1 MHYIMKHLFSDPELS
16 FNQIVFEHRNKE
28 YGAYD
33 LRTESNRIL
42 AKSLFLSL
50 VVIAGVSLTAFV
62 FSPKG
67 EVIVDESPPFIELD
81 RIYEV
86 PDKKPEP
93 EVVKPETQAA
103 KPAAQNIK
111 TFDNRELNPTRN
123 ADDSKISTK
132 KPDDAVAGTVD
143 NPDGAVTTQNQPTT
157 ITPQQGTSEVPVKDP
172 VIIKPAGD
180 GVVGTNEL
188 SVAANFIGGIDAFRN
203 KVIDKFDTADF
214 ENEGVISTTV
224 TFIVE
229 KDGTISGLKADGK
242 NADFNKEAIRTIMS
256 IKGKW
261 TPGKDKFGQAVRS
274 YFKFP
279 VKMKFDQ

>member
-1 MHYIMKHLFSDPELS
+1 MKHLFSDPEFS

-50 VVIAGVSLTAFV
+50 AVIAGISLTAYV

-67 EVIVDESPPFIELD
+67 KVIVSESGPFIELE
-81 RIYEV
+81 RIYEA
-86 PDKKPEP
+86 PDKPQPEIKKPEP
-93 EVVKPETQAA
+93 QAA
-103 KPAAQNIK
+103 KPAAQDIK
-111 TFDNRELNPTRN
+111 TYDNRELNPTRN
-123 ADDSKISTK
+123 ADDSKIPTK
-132 KPDDAVAGTVD
+132 KPDDAVAGTVE
-143 NPDGAVTTQNQPTT
+143 NPDGAVTTQNKPIT
-157 ITPQQGTSEVPVKDP
+157 ITPDKGTGELPVKDP
-172 VIIKPAGD
+172 VIVKPAGD
-180 GVVGTNEL
+180 GVVGINEL

-203 KVIDKFDTADF
+203 KVIDRFDTADF
-214 ENEGVISTTV
+214 ESEGLLSTTV

-242 NADFNKEAIRTIMS
+242 NADFNKEAIRTIMNV
-256 IKGKW
+256 KGKW

>member
-1 MHYIMKHLFSDPELS
+1 MKHFFSDPELS

-50 VVIAGVSLTAFV
+50 AVIAGISLTAYV
-62 FSPKG
+62 ISPKSKT
-67 EVIVDESPPFIELD
+67 VMDEGYIIHDFEH
-81 RIYEV
+81 IYDF
-86 PDKKPEP
+86 PDKKTEP
-93 EVVKPETQAA
+93 EVIKPEPQAT
-103 KPAAQNIK
+103 KPAAQDIK
-111 TFDNRELNPTRN
+111 TFDNREITPTKN
-123 ADDSKISTK
+123 ADDSKIPARQ
-132 KPDDAVAGTVD
+132 PDDAVAGTVD
-143 NPDGAVTTQNQPTT
+143 NPDGTVTTQNQPTT
-157 ITPQQGTSEVPVKDP
+157 VIPQKGTGELPVKEP
-172 VIIKPAGD
+172 VIVKPAGD

-188 SVAANFIGGIDAFRN
+188 SVAANFVGGIDLFRN

-214 ENEGVISTTV
+214 ENEGLLSTTV

>member
-1 MHYIMKHLFSDPELS
+1 MKHFFSDPELS

-50 VVIAGVSLTAFV
+50 AVSAGISLTAYV
-62 FSPKG
+62 ISPKG
-67 EVIVDESPPFIELD
+67 DSITETEYTPVILD
-81 RIYEV
+81 PIYEI

-93 EVVKPETQAA
+93 EIKKQEPQAV
-103 KPAAQNIK
+103 KPAAQDIK
-111 TFDNRELNPTRN
+111 TYDNRELNPTRN
-123 ADDSKISTK
+123 ADDSKIPTK
-132 KPDDAVAGTVD
+132 KPDDAVAGTVN

-157 ITPQQGTSEVPVKDP
+157 ITPDNGTGNLPIKDP
-172 VIIKPAGD
+172 VIIKPSGD
-180 GVVGTNEL
+180 GIVGTGEL

-214 ENEGVISTTV
+214 ENEGLLSTTV

-242 NADFNKEAIRTIMS
+242 NADFNKEAIRTIMNV
-256 IKGKW
+256 KGKW